1 MLFCIGI
8 GAYLLVTLA
17 LLGYS
22 RLTGGPWIGTADF
35 MLDLLFCVL
44 WPLSLAVLLS
54 SWLCTLFCGKDGG
67 RWHS

>member
-1 MLFCIGI
+1 MLFCIRI

-22 RLTGGPWIGTADF
+22 RLTGGPWIGAADF

-44 WPLSLAVLLS
+44 WTLL
-54 SWLCTLFCGKDGG
+54 LFVIFSC
-67 RWHS
+67 WV